1 MTDESACGIVKAM
14 VDKCVADTTQD
25 GQLEDYPELDPCG
38 CAEMEVNSALST
50 KKQEKLLKIV
60 SLCIK

>member
-1 MTDESACGIVKAM
+1 MTDGSACGIVKAM
-14 VDKCVADTTQD
+14 VDKGVADTTQD

-38 CAEMEVNSALST
+38 CTEMEVNSALST